1 MSFLRSSSDRRK
13 SASKATRSAVHG
25 GGKSKIVVNQRLQL
39 NPDKNHQPESYED
52 LKSNHFGPWI
62 FQELEKHLPSNMLDV
77 SREKKVKYMR
87 GILNEYLSPAESFRS
102 QKQKEF
108 RQKIISNYP
117 PLYKELYTMDP
128 TAFFVPDFLRAINDN
143 TEESFRRIMSEP
155 APGIFAFEMLQPRFC
170 ELLMSEFDNFERW
183 VHDQKVRVMRPNTMN
198 QYGAVL
204 DDFGFQ
210 TMLAKLMEDFICP
223 LSEVF
228 YAEIGGANLD
238 SHHGFIVE
246 YGNNRDVD
254 LGLHVDDAE
263 VTLNVCLGTQFSGG
277 DLFFRGM
284 RCEKHVNTESR
295 PEEVFDYSHFPG
307 QAVLHHGRHRHGARA
322 TISGHRVNLLL
333 WCRSSV
339 YREIR
344 KYQKGFCSWCGEC
357 KREKE
362 ERMHLLIN
370 NTKLDL
376 SMREGE
382 PTV

>member
-1 MSFLRSSSDRRK
+1 MSYLRSTSDRRK

-39 NPDKNHQPESYED
+39 NPDKDHQPESYED

-62 FQELEKHLPSNMLDV
+62 FRELEKHLPSNMLNAP
-77 SREKKVKYMR
+77 REKKVKYMS
-87 GILNEYLSPAESFRS
+87 GILNEYLSPAERFRG

-108 RQKIISNYP
+108 RQKMISNYP
-117 PLYKELYTMDP
+117 PLHKELYTMDP
-128 TAFFVPDFLRAINDN
+128 TTFFVPEFLRAINDN
-143 TEESFRRIMSEP
+143 TEDGFRRIMSEP
-155 APGIFAFEMLQPRFC
+155 APGIFAFEMLQPHFC
-170 ELLMSEFDNFERW
+170 ELLIAEFDNFERW

-198 QYGAVL
+198 HYGAVL

-210 TMLAKLMEDFICP
+210 TMLAKLVEDFICP
-223 LSEVF
+223 LSKVF
-228 YAEIGGANLD
+228 YAETGGANLD

-254 LGLHVDDAE
+254 LGLHVDDSE

-295 PEEVFDYSHFPG
+295 PEEIFDYSHFPG

-362 ERMHLLIN
+362 ERMHTLID

-382 PTV
+382 PAM